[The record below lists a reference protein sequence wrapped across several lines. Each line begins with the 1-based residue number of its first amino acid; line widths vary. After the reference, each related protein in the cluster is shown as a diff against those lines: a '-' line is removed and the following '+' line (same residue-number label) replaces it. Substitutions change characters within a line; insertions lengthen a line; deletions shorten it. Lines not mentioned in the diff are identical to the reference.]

1 MNRYRFPIW
10 FRIYPDENIVSWLEA
25 LFSVNG
31 MSKKAFSVTL
41 EGSTELLELENI
53 CRKYE
58 GDKFPTLEEIMS
70 RHSEFCT
77 MMPFRNES
85 MNVLVAEQV
94 IRQAE
99 DFHMIPGNKK
109 NHCKVLRCCPECLAE
124 DMANG
129 RRPYIRAWHSLHG
142 VTACAK
148 HGCRLQIYSIYD
160 SDKPVVPA
168 DEESLR
174 YAKFLYQVYLHQPKV
189 TLDDIK
195 DLLAGTKTGRLILDR
210 LTINCII
217 KAFCEKYE
225 PDEFIEQIKGRE
237 KEGCQIASNTCPH
250 CGTIYHSF
258 GLARSYGYECPICE
272 RKYDGLELLQKRIDL
287 SWNEEYEVTGYED
300 EAHVRIRHRPCGRE
314 YILPLNARGLTKRQ
328 LCDKCNYKYRDRI
341 GRKATMNSGETC
353 RIIAYRSSMDLD
365 VEFEDGAIAK
375 HTTYTN
381 FKLGMIG
388 RPDDTPEEQ
397 AKRRLG
403 EKRTMNCGLEAEII
417 RYGAYADIDV
427 RFEDG
432 YIARHAAY
440 KEFLNGSI
448 RPPIDRVGET
458 GIMNNGLKATIIA
471 YRKHIDM
478 DVLFEDGSVAEH
490 IDYSN
495 FDWIAISIM
504 PYNGN
509 FVYWAEICICVF
521 FTNQCARSCCI
532 KFYAAKII
540 TDIRWDNFF
549 SGTIFE
555 RSGCEQSKRRIDCI
569 NLSLILWIF
578 SKVFTEEIS
587 MFFEIYLSFFR
598 VFKNYLKR
606 VLIFKISR
614 YESNTCCFCFKACNI
629 D

>member
-1 MNRYRFPIW
+1 MNKYKFPIW

-31 MSKKAFSVTL
+31 MSKEAFSVAF
-41 EGSTELLELENI
+41 EGSAELLELEDI
-53 CRKYE
+53 CRRYE
-58 GDKFPTLEEIMS
+58 GNKFPTLKEILS
-70 RHSEFCT
+70 KHSEFST

-99 DFHMIPGNKK
+99 DFHMIPDNKR
-109 NHCKVLRCCPECLAE
+109 NHSKALMCCPECLAE
-124 DMANG
+124 DVANG

-148 HGCRLQIYSIYD
+148 HGCELQLCSIYD

-195 DLLAGTKTGRLILDR
+195 DLLAGTRIGRYILDR
-210 LTINCII
+210 LTINNII
-217 KAFCEKYE
+217 NAFCNKYE
-225 PDEFIEQIKGRE
+225 PEEFIALLKESERE
-237 KEGCQIASNTCPH
+237 ECQIVSRICPD
-250 CGTIYHSF
+250 CGMLYHSF
-258 GLARSYGYECPICE
+258 GLAKDFGYECPICE
-272 RKYDGLELLQKRIDL
+272 GKYDSLELLQKRIDL
-287 SWNEEYEVTGYED
+287 SWNEEYEVIGYED
-300 EAHVRIRHRPCGRE
+300 EVHVRIRHRPCGRE
-314 YILPLNARGLTKRQ
+314 YVLPLNVRGLTKRQ
-328 LCDKCNYKYRDRI
+328 LCDKCDYKYRDRT
-341 GRKATMNSGETC
+341 GKKATMKSGETC
-353 RIIAYRSSMDLD
+353 KIIAYRSSMDLD
-365 VEFEDGAIAK
+365 VEFEDGAVAK

-490 IDYSN
+490 IDYKN
-495 FDWIAISIM
+495 FTEGRVARPQDSRRNRGKFRIGEKRIM
-504 PYNGN
+504 KCGLE
-509 FVYWAEICICVF
+509 AEIISYRKSEDMDVRF
-521 FTNQCARSCCI
+521 PDGVIVKNVQYTN
-532 KFYAAKII
+532 F
-540 TDIRWDNFF
+540 
-549 SGTIFE
+549 
-555 RSGCEQSKRRIDCI
+555 KRGM
-569 NLSLILWIF
+569 
-578 SKVFTEEIS
+578 VGHP
-587 MFFEIYLSFFR
+587 
-598 VFKNYLKR
+598 
-606 VLIFKISR
+606 
-614 YESNTCCFCFKACNI
+614 
-629 D
+629 

>member
-1 MNRYRFPIW
+1 MNKYKFPIW

-31 MSKKAFSVTL
+31 MPKEAFSVAF
-41 EGSTELLELENI
+41 EGSAELLELEDI
-53 CRKYE
+53 CRRYE
-58 GDKFPTLEEIMS
+58 SDKFPTLKEILS
-70 RHSEFCT
+70 KHSEFST
-77 MMPFRNES
+77 MMPFRNEG

-109 NHCKVLRCCPECLAE
+109 NPCKVLRCCPECLAE

-160 SDKPVVPA
+160 SDKPIVPA

-210 LTINCII
+210 LTINRII
-217 KAFCEKYE
+217 EAFCEKY
-225 PDEFIEQIKGRE
+225 DGAEFLELVEERE
-237 KEGCQIASNTCPH
+237 REECQIVSRICPD
-250 CGTIYHSF
+250 CGMLYHSF
-258 GLARSYGYECPICE
+258 GLARDFGYECPICE
-272 RKYDGLELLQKRIDL
+272 RKCDGLELLQKRIDL
-287 SWNEEYEVTGYED
+287 SWNEEYEVIGYED

-314 YILPLNARGLTKRQ
+314 YMLPLNVRGLTKRQ
-328 LCDKCNYKYRDRI
+328 LCDKCDYKYRDRI
-341 GRKATMNSGETC
+341 GRKATMNSGKTC

-365 VEFEDGAIAK
+365 VEFEDGAVAK
-375 HTTYTN
+375 HTSYTK
-381 FKLGMIG
+381 FKSGMIG
-388 RPDDTPEEQ
+388 HPYDTPKEQ

-458 GIMNNGLKATIIA
+458 NIMNNGLKATIIA

-478 DVLFEDGSVAEH
+478 DVRFEDGSVTEH
-490 IDYSN
+490 IEYRN
-495 FDWIAISIM
+495 FMEGRVARPQDSRRNKRKLRIGEKKM
-504 PYNGN
+504 MKCGLE
-509 FVYWAEICICVF
+509 AEIVAYRISEDMDVRF
-521 FTNQCARSCCI
+521 PDGVVVKNVQ
-532 KFYAAKII
+532 YA
-540 TDIRWDNFF
+540 NF
-549 SGTIFE
+549 
-555 RSGCEQSKRRIDCI
+555 KRGM
-569 NLSLILWIF
+569 
-578 SKVFTEEIS
+578 VGHP
-587 MFFEIYLSFFR
+587 
-598 VFKNYLKR
+598 
-606 VLIFKISR
+606 
-614 YESNTCCFCFKACNI
+614 
-629 D
+629 

>member
-1 MNRYRFPIW
+1 MNKYKFPIW

-31 MSKKAFSVTL
+31 MPKEAFSVAF
-41 EGSTELLELENI
+41 EGSAELLELEDI
-53 CRKYE
+53 CRRYE

-70 RHSEFCT
+70 RHSEFST

-94 IRQAE
+94 IRKAE
-99 DFHMIPGNKK
+99 DFHIIPGNKK
-109 NHCKVLRCCPECLAE
+109 NHCKALMCCPECLAE

-160 SDKPVVPA
+160 SDKPIVPA

-210 LTINCII
+210 LTINSII
-217 KAFCEKYE
+217 KAFYEKYE
-225 PDEFIEQIKGRE
+225 PDGFIEQIKGRE
-237 KEGCQIASNTCPH
+237 KEGCQIVSNTCLH

-287 SWNEEYEVTGYED
+287 SWNGEYEVIGYED

-314 YILPLNARGLTKRQ
+314 YMLPLNARGLTKRQ
-328 LCDKCNYKYRDRI
+328 LCDKCDYKYRDRI

-353 RIIAYRSSMDLD
+353 RIIAYRSFMDLD
-365 VEFEDGAIAK
+365 VEFEDGAVAR
-375 HTTYTN
+375 HTSYAN

-388 RPDDTPEEQ
+388 HPDDTPKEQ

-403 EKRTMNCGLEAEII
+403 EKRTMNCGLHAEII

-427 RFEDG
+427 RFENG

-440 KEFLNGSI
+440 KEFVKGSI
-448 RPPIDRVGET
+448 RPPFDRVGET
-458 GIMNNGLKATIIA
+458 NIMNNGLKATIIA

-478 DVLFEDGSVAEH
+478 DVRFEDGSVAEH
-490 IDYSN
+490 IEYR
-495 FDWIAISIM
+495 
-504 PYNGN
+504 N
-509 FVYWAEICICVF
+509 FVEGRVARPQNSRRNKRKLRIGEKKMMKCGLEAEIV
-521 FTNQCARSCCI
+521 AYRRSEDMDVRFPDGAVV
-532 KFYAAKII
+532 KNVQYA
-540 TDIRWDNFF
+540 NF
-549 SGTIFE
+549 
-555 RSGCEQSKRRIDCI
+555 KRGM
-569 NLSLILWIF
+569 
-578 SKVFTEEIS
+578 VEHP
-587 MFFEIYLSFFR
+587 
-598 VFKNYLKR
+598 
-606 VLIFKISR
+606 
-614 YESNTCCFCFKACNI
+614 
-629 D
+629 